1 MCYRITDQAQI
12 DESLCKVVNYSIDD
26 ERRHFEEEFIDVFDG
41 FAQLITLED
50 IGKAIKQIRK
60 IKNGTNHILYHM
72 LVLKSAY
79 YEIFEEFEE
88 DK

>member
-26 ERRHFEEEFIDVFDG
+26 ELRHFEEEFIDVFDG
-41 FAQLITLED
+41 FTQLITLED

-60 IKNGTNHILYHM
+60 IENGTNHILYHM

>member
-1 MCYRITDQAQI
+1 MCYRITDQVQI

-26 ERRHFEEEFIDVFDG
+26 ERRHFEEEFIDAFDG
-41 FAQLITLED
+41 FGQLITLED

-60 IKNGTNHILYHM
+60 IENGTNHILYHM

-79 YEIFEEFEE
+79 YEVFEEFEE
-88 DK
+88 NK